1 MIWLIWK
8 AKSTYTLV
16 HSKYFSRN
24 KVKHKTSKPTHG
36 TCIPGLNTRT
46 ILPSRSWKLAL
57 YNFPVAPSMATSS
70 WIFFIYYSIL
80 HYIYTPNQWNH
91 NKTQL
96 NLPSEYPQ
104 AYTLISTWV
113 CPPTS
118 SSTCP
123 HSNYELP
130 DISSD
135 NYQCSTS
142 SFVQIRARLHP

>member
-46 ILPSRSWKLAL
+46 ILPSRSWTLAL
-57 YNFPVAPSMATSS
+57 YNFPVSPSTTISS
-70 WIFFIYYSIL
+70 WNFFFHYLNNHSIS
-80 HYIYTPNQWNH
+80 HQMITKQ
-91 NKTQL
+91 

-130 DISSD
+130 DISSN
-135 NYQCSTS
+135 NYHFSTS
-142 SFVQIRARLHP
+142 SFVQLRAQLHPSPL